1 MVQDLSLHYTE
12 KELIDECILG
22 NKMAQKC
29 LYELLHTRMYA
40 VCLRYIGDKE
50 MARDILHD
58 GFIQLFS
65 KLDNYKGDGSFEGW
79 ARRLFINTSLM
90 YLRKND
96 ALKCCEEIDS
106 SSFNSLYIESKVVE
120 KMDASVLMDIVS
132 KMPTGFRTVFNMFA
146 IEGFTHSEIAKQL
159 NISEGGS
166 RSQLSRARMWL
177 QEKIKDLENL

>member
-22 NKMAQKC
+22 NKIAQKC

-65 KLDNYKGDGSFEGW
+65 KLDNYNGDGSFEGW

-90 YLRKND
+90 HLRKND
-96 ALKCCEEIDS
+96 AFTCCEEIEGS
-106 SSFNSLYIESKVVE
+106 SVNS
-120 KMDASVLMDIVS
+120 
-132 KMPTGFRTVFNMFA
+132 
-146 IEGFTHSEIAKQL
+146 
-159 NISEGGS
+159 
-166 RSQLSRARMWL
+166 
-177 QEKIKDLENL
+177 